1 MIPFILF
8 YMVIF
13 IILVL
18 IYYYLQTYINRSKLF
33 ALEPFKKK
41 IIVNCGKNT
50 VERFVDNDFDVSLM
64 ESRGNVIIYQ
74 IFIILIIFITSFS
87 LYSIF
92 GIIYVPFVILYFSIN
107 VILFVIKYE
116 KILQEVKEMSKTKN
130 DFEINFS
137 IYLFYFLMNPYLMFL
152 TKDRNFLEQ
161 FKLIKK
167 YKKELDNYQ

>member
-1 MIPFILF
+1 MIPFIIF
-8 YMVIF
+8 FIIIF
-13 IILVL
+13 ISLVL

-50 VERFVDNDFDVSLM
+50 FERVINNDFDVSLM
-64 ESRGNVIIYQ
+64 EARGNVIIYQ
-74 IFIILIIFITSFS
+74 IFITLIVFITGIV
-87 LYSIF
+87 LMNVI
-92 GIIYVPFVILYFSIN
+92 GIIYIPLIILYFSIN
-107 VILFVIKYE
+107 VILLVLKYN

-130 DFEINFS
+130 DFKMNFS